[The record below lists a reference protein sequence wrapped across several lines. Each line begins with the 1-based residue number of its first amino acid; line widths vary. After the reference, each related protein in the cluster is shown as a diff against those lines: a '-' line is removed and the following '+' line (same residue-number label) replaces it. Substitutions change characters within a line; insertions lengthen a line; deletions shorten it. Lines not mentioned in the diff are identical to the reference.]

1 MMFAGLNT
9 LKASGWNTLP
19 VPRRLAGAV
28 IFGMPLKEPLRTQP
42 AAVRAGA
49 DCARV
54 AAHWCSSMRG
64 GERILARITRRSAET
79 LGLAEGVECFAILKS
94 VAVAKDD
101 IGAG

>member
-1 MMFAGLNT
+1 
-9 LKASGWNTLP
+9 
-19 VPRRLAGAV
+19 
-28 IFGMPLKEPLRTQP
+28 
-42 AAVRAGA
+42 
-49 DCARV
+49 
-54 AAHWCSSMRG
+54 MRG